1 MHIYFK
7 RSGGFMGIPLT
18 ADLDTTALPAEEA
31 DAIEQML
38 DEVNFFSLPSYP
50 DLGGG
55 SDRFTFELTIVNK
68 ETKHT
73 VYFSEQNAPA
83 EIDPLVRQLTLLA
96 RRPPEGP
103 ASDGL

>member
-7 RSGGFMGIPLT
+7 RSGGYMGIPVT
-18 ADLDTTALPAEEA
+18 ADLDTTALPTEEA

-38 DEVNFFSLPSYP
+38 DKANFFDLPSDP
-50 DLGGG
+50 DLSGGA
-55 SDRFTFELTIVNK
+55 DRFIFELTVVSK
-68 ETKHT
+68 EMKHT

-96 RRPPEGP
+96 RRPPED
-103 ASDGL
+103 SSNESL